1 MLGATRWRPHPLL
14 GAKRS
19 FPLEFSR
26 ATWCLLEPG
35 GQRRLL
41 PEGHPGTFQNSGTYD
56 PWDGGKTSKM
66 KGGPGGLNVCV
77 CKTVPSLAVPEPGFV
92 RKILVLHHRSQSSYI
107 SHPCHFAH
115 LSILHRGP
123 GAAAGGGG
131 GRPGGQGG
139 SRGALYPQ
147 LSLGMRLR
155 SLVARGAHSGKL
167 PCPRLSS

>member
-41 PEGHPGTFQNSGTYD
+41 PEGHPRTFQNSGTYD
-56 PWDGGKTSKM
+56 PWDGERTSKM

-77 CKTVPSLAVPEPGFV
+77 YKTVPSLAVPEPAFV

-107 SHPCHFAH
+107 CHPCHFAH
-115 LSILHRGP
+115 LSILVQRILLGS
-123 GAAAGGGG
+123 AGKVGGDM
-131 GRPGGQGG
+131 
-139 SRGALYPQ
+139 
-147 LSLGMRLR
+147 SLERWAWN
-155 SLVARGAHSGKL
+155 ARGKESV
-167 PCPRLSS
+167 

>member
-41 PEGHPGTFQNSGTYD
+41 PEGHPRTFQNSGTYD
-56 PWDGGKTSKM
+56 PWDGERTSKM

-77 CKTVPSLAVPEPGFV
+77 CKTVPRVAVPEPVFV

-107 SHPCHFAH
+107 CHPCHFAH
-115 LSILHRGP
+115 LSILVQRILLGS
-123 GAAAGGGG
+123 AGKVGGDM
-131 GRPGGQGG
+131 
-139 SRGALYPQ
+139 
-147 LSLGMRLR
+147 SLERWAWN
-155 SLVARGAHSGKL
+155 ARGKESV
-167 PCPRLSS
+167 

>member
-56 PWDGGKTSKM
+56 PWDGGRTSKM

-115 LSILHRGP
+115 LSILVQRILLGS
-123 GAAAGGGG
+123 AGKVGGDM
-131 GRPGGQGG
+131 
-139 SRGALYPQ
+139 
-147 LSLGMRLR
+147 SLERWAWN
-155 SLVARGAHSGKL
+155 ARGKESV
-167 PCPRLSS
+167 